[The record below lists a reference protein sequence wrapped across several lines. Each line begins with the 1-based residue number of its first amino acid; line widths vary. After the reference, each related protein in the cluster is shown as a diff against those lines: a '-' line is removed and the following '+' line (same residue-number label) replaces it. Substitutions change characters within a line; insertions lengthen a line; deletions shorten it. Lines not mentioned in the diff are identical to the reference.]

1 MHKCIWYIKLRIRT
15 VWQYDRGGNLPLW
28 NRILS
33 IRCVFKNR
41 TALGMIQSIYYY
53 NPYLKPS
60 QYLLYVTSN
69 GELYSWYMFVLL
81 SQPRSN
87 QPSNH
92 SAYSFAVTQ
101 PHAPISRQYILTA
114 METENSAE
122 CTGARKDEHV
132 AEGGLL
138 ITYGHY
144 VIVAAWQAQRN
155 VCKSIHIL
163 SAIPK
168 WRQSGWWWCWWGQRT
183 CCLHQFAYA
192 SDRAHLQPTHIICM
206 QP

>member
-1 MHKCIWYIKLRIRT
+1 
-15 VWQYDRGGNLPLW
+15 
-28 NRILS
+28 
-33 IRCVFKNR
+33 
-41 TALGMIQSIYYY
+41 MIQSIYYY

-122 CTGARKDEHV
+122 CAEDRKDEHDLTTRTYTHPL
-132 AEGGLL
+132 A
-138 ITYGHY
+138 IT
-144 VIVAAWQAQRN
+144 R
-155 VCKSIHIL
+155 
-163 SAIPK
+163 
-168 WRQSGWWWCWWGQRT
+168 
-183 CCLHQFAYA
+183 
-192 SDRAHLQPTHIICM
+192 RAHISRHFGECANAHKKQIYI
-206 QP
+206 

>member
-1 MHKCIWYIKLRIRT
+1 
-15 VWQYDRGGNLPLW
+15 LPFW

-53 NPYLKPS
+53 NVSLRHISYLKPS

-122 CTGARKDEHV
+122 CAEDRKDEHV
-132 AEGGLL
+132 AEKVGCSSLMAIMWLSLHGRRKEM
-138 ITYGHY
+138 Y
-144 VIVAAWQAQRN
+144 VNPSTFSLQFRNDDNLDDDDVDEDNVPAACTNLHMRATERICN
-155 VCKSIHIL
+155 PHTLFVCSHK
-163 SAIPK
+163 
-168 WRQSGWWWCWWGQRT
+168 RC
-183 CCLHQFAYA
+183 
-192 SDRAHLQPTHIICM
+192 
-206 QP
+206 